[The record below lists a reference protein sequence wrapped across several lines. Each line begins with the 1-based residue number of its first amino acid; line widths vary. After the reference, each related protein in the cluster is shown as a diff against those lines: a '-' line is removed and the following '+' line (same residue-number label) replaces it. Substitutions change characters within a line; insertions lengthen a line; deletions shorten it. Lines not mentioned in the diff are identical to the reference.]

1 MKCYNNW
8 KACKEKEIKKQ
19 NKAFTQFGLNSI
31 IECDI
36 YDKLMIVKAILINLI
51 LTKLPLFIA

>member
-1 MKCYNNW
+1 MQRKRN
-8 KACKEKEIKKQ
+8 KKKQ
-19 NKAFTQFGLNSI
+19 NKAFTQFGLNYI

-51 LTKLPLFIA
+51 LTKIPLFIA